1 MRMRAFLS
9 PTVRDHQMADAKRK
23 RVAGGEPEK
32 GGYVRLAPSVADFMG
47 MKYCKE
53 SELTLSTLLASTR
66 AHSVKKRQAVVSV
79 ATSSCAS
86 ARKDGEN
93 EPKQINRSVPMKKS
107 VAQWSTVKDNNIPAS
122 GRPQKHT
129 GEHVSRRK
137 RTAEAEK
144 LSGHTCGGAVEMV
157 P

>member
-1 MRMRAFLS
+1 MEKDS
-9 PTVRDHQMADAKRK
+9 PTVERPQQ
-23 RVAGGEPEK
+23 VQNIN
-32 GGYVRLAPSVADFMG
+32 
-47 MKYCKE
+47 
-53 SELTLSTLLASTR
+53 STR
-66 AHSVKKRQAVVSV
+66 SHSVKKRQAVVSV

-93 EPKQINRSVPMKKS
+93 EPNQISGCVPMKKKC
-107 VAQWSTVKDNNIPAS
+107 QWSTVKDKIIPAS

-144 LSGHTCGGAVEMV
+144 LNGHSCGGAVEMV